1 MIWAEIVRILFISL
15 VVTAI
20 HLSPWELARQ
30 FRLPARGPKPTRL
43 VFWGQPRLWRRA
55 RRACA
60 RPGAPGSGGGAEA
73 DPAGFLGAAAAWASR
88 SASLRSARRSAARR
102 RFFSRAMAA

>member
-43 VFWGQPRLWRRA
+43 VFWGQPRLGRRA

-60 RPGAPGSGGGAEA
+60 RPDARRPGGDSSPGR
-73 DPAGFLGAAAAWASR
+73 W
-88 SASLRSARRSAARR
+88 RRSACGWGLGSADAGWAAVAC
-102 RFFSRAMAA
+102 SGRALGR